1 MASNKNNDQ
10 FEHGRI
16 PLRPLAYSQRKNAQT
31 DELIIDFGNT
41 GKETYHIY
49 LSSSNDPTKLIDLTE
64 MMVSQMLPT
73 AKFNVDQ
80 FEISLEGVEE
90 PTALKDVINYI
101 YKRFLY
107 PENYGLFDYA
117 RDSYKLFD
125 DSAVNT
131 LLRNAEGRVILPV
144 TFADNVFFKNGKT
157 FQDQYNEITRLAI
170 NKQTIYA
177 KKDQKAYKFLYP
189 FKNYMDYV
197 EIRYNSRYLAD
208 SEYFIGPILDDEN
221 NFTDGMLTLNLEEI
235 EDNDQ
240 IDFIFTYNAKAY
252 QDVKYEYM
260 DGKNISFKSIPITRL
275 ESISDS
281 FTDPD
286 NSKVATSKGLYN
298 LYLEM
303 LTLVDHNANNVSY
316 NIDISEYD
324 NFIHID
330 SDKNIIEYDYFM
342 CNVLLGTPKRFDAT
356 ALIAHNGGSIVNV
369 PIVDAR
375 GKDLTKGLPSGKIAR
390 FMWVAKERKV
400 YLISTNIS
408 QLRSSRWIHKAL
420 ENETEIC
427 YCGMRYELGSCITVY
442 KNGLRLFEDID
453 YSIDAKEEK
462 IKLFNPTTEGDVIVF
477 EALYL

>member
-1 MASNKNNDQ
+1 MASNNNKDQ

-16 PLRPLAYSQRKNAQT
+16 PLRPLAYSQRENAQT

-41 GKETYHIY
+41 GTETYHMYIA
-49 LSSSNDPTKLIDLTE
+49 SSNDPTKLIDLTE
-64 MMVSQMLPT
+64 MIVAKALPA

-80 FEISLEGVEE
+80 FEISLEGVDD
-90 PTALKDVINYI
+90 PSTLKDVINYI

-131 LLRNAEGRVILPV
+131 LLRDAEGRVILPI
-144 TFADNVFFKNGKT
+144 TFADNVFFKNGKS

-170 NKQTIYA
+170 NRQTIYT
-177 KKDQKAYKFLYP
+177 KKDTKSYKFLYP
-189 FKNYMDYV
+189 FENYMDDV
-197 EIRYNSRYLAD
+197 EIRYNSRYLT
-208 SEYFIGPILDDEN
+208 SEEYFIGPVLDDDN
-221 NFTDGMLTLNLEEI
+221 NFTYGLLTLNLEEI
-235 EDNDQ
+235 GSNDQ

-252 QDVKYEYM
+252 EDVKYQYM
-260 DGKNISFKSIPITRL
+260 DGKNISMKSIPISRL
-275 ESISDS
+275 EKVSDS
-281 FTDPD
+281 FTNTDETA
-286 NSKVATSKGLYN
+286 VATSKGLYN

-303 LTLVDHNANNVSY
+303 LNMVDHNVDNASY

-330 SDKNIIEYDYFM
+330 SSKNIIEYDYFM
-342 CNVLLGTPKRFDAT
+342 CNVLIGTAKRFDAA
-356 ALIAHNGGSIVNV
+356 ALIAYNGGSITNV

-390 FMWVAKERKV
+390 FMWCKEERKV
-400 YLISTNIS
+400 YLMTTDIS
-408 QLRSSRWIHKAL
+408 QLRTGRWVYKAL
-420 ENETEIC
+420 ESEKEIC
-427 YCGMRYELGSCITVY
+427 YCGMQYELGACITVY
-442 KNGLRLFEDID
+442 KNGLRLFEDLD
-453 YSIDAKEEK
+453 YSINTKDEK
-462 IKLFNPTTEGDVIVF
+462 ITLFNPTTEGDVIIF